1 MPAHVTLQ
9 PLDERCLTDLLHAA
23 VADAEPGEVM
33 PVEGPGGWD
42 TDQQARFRAF
52 HRHRALASPPIESTY
67 GIRVGGEVVGAARL
81 CPLPDAPDAAEAG
94 VWIGRSRRGEGIGTA
109 VFAEL
114 IDRAAAEGYTKV
126 FVSTTTDNTAV
137 LRLLAARGIECT
149 VHGDAATAWVRCD
162 RTSSPTP
169 RSRKRER

>member
-1 MPAHVTLQ
+1 MPTHVTLE

-33 PVEGPGGWD
+33 PVDGPGGWN
-42 TDQQARFRAF
+42 TDQQERFRAF
-52 HRHRALASPPIESTY
+52 HRNRALASPPIESTY
-67 GIRVGGEVVGAARL
+67 GIRVDGEVVGAARL

-109 VFAEL
+109 VFAGL
-114 IDRAAAEGYTKV
+114 IDRAAAEGYTKL
-126 FVSTTTDNTAV
+126 FVSTTTDNAAV
-137 LRLLAARGIECT
+137 LRLLAARGIEWT
-149 VHGDAATAWVRCD
+149 VNGDAATAWVRCD

-169 RSRKRER
+169 QSRKRER